1 MPHGGKR
8 FKLLPSDLFCN
19 LDSKFLI
26 LEIHD
31 EARLK
36 AIKKGNIQE
45 YELLFREFYQPLLS
59 YAVSILKSEAEAEE
73 IVQDIFFVLWKN
85 KNTIEIHTS
94 FSAYLYKAV
103 YNNCLQFLKKEKRKW
118 NYQQDQRNWNF
129 YESLNPGEILQY
141 KELYKKINRVVEE
154 LPENCKTIFKLNR
167 FQGLKYSEIAK
178 KLEISIKTV
187 EANMTKALKYLKR
200 HIDEYERIN

>member
-1 MPHGGKR
+1 M
-8 FKLLPSDLFCN
+8 LLPSDLFCN

-45 YELLFREFYQPLLS
+45 YELLFREFYQPLLA
-59 YAVSILKSEAEAEE
+59 YAISIVKSDANAEE
-73 IVQDIFFVLWKN
+73 IVQDIFFALWKN
-85 KNTIEIHTS
+85 KKTIEINS
-94 FSAYLYKAV
+94 SISGYLYKSV
-103 YNNCLQFLKKEKRKW
+103 YNNCLQLLKKEKRRL
-118 NYQQDQRNWNF
+118 NYQQDKRNWNL

-141 KELYKKINRVVEE
+141 KDLYKRINKVIEE

-167 FQGLKYSEIAK
+167 FQGLKYSEIAQEMK
-178 KLEISIKTV
+178 ISIKTV
-187 EANMTKALKYLKR
+187 EANMTKALKHLKR

>member
-1 MPHGGKR
+1 MSHGGKR

>member
-1 MPHGGKR
+1 
-8 FKLLPSDLFCN
+8 
-19 LDSKFLI
+19 